1 MKKLLSIL
9 VLFSVSLVIFGQGR
23 PSMQGKVICR
33 TTGEP
38 VMMATVVVR
47 ELNIWATTTD
57 IGEFVLRNVP
67 SGNYTLVVSCLGY
80 IQHELPVSFPVKENN
95 VTILIDEATL
105 AIEDVVVTAKEG
117 RRIASGS
124 VIEQSAIQ
132 HVQPT
137 DLSDVLQL
145 LPGQT
150 ALNPDLSR
158 PKQLTIREI
167 IRKDGYIGDN
177 MASLGTLLVVDGAPV
192 SNDANMQFLKT
203 TGASGTGVTAGF
215 ATTASGGSDVRQISV
230 DNIETIEVVR
240 GIAGVE
246 NGDMLSGTVK
256 VTMKKGRTPF
266 TAKIKTDPGI
276 KQFYAGKGLALGD
289 KAGTLNLDFDY
300 TRSFDDIRV
309 KYQTF
314 NRLNGGLIYSNNF
327 LQDTRPL
334 SVSFSARASQTLDVN
349 NRDPDMLDIEDY
361 EARDQGLMLNL
372 SSKWALNSK
381 ILTNLNFM
389 ISGDIQHQV
398 GHEVKLQEIPSGA
411 QPQPVALEPGE
422 NQVPILPSSYLS
434 DLKIDGKPYYYNAKI
449 SGNRSFNI
457 GKALNNV
464 VVGVDWKLFGNNG
477 LGRIYD
483 LSRPPV
489 PTGGTDA
496 RPRSY
501 KDIPALGQISY
512 YAEENLGLPVGTTR
526 LDIQAGVRFTNV
538 QPESVFSSA
547 EGITMLDPRVNLR
560 YTIADD
566 KSKTVSHFAL
576 RGGYGLFSKAPSLLY
591 LYPDKAYWDKTGLS
605 YYDPVAQRGT
615 FVVTTKIFENPRNE
629 NLVPAVNRKLEAG
642 FDLTVRDIDLN
653 VTIYSEK
660 MENGFSF
667 EQYYDNFI
675 FNRYTPPLQNGLDLN
690 FVPGSGV
697 SYNDPVSG
705 EEVQL
710 PVSQDTVF
718 VSFSYPA
725 NSSMTTKR
733 GLEFTADLGTVRVLR
748 TSFIVD
754 GAWMTVKRQSTID
767 YLSRPS
773 TGSIGGKE
781 YPLVGVYPAGQGSV
795 DSRLNTNI
803 RTITHIRELRMV
815 ASVTTQIIWI
825 DHDQNIWDDP
835 EGSPI
840 FYSANSVDDPYL
852 DKTNPKFVDP
862 VGYYDRKLV
871 YHVFDRSLAISRPYS
886 DLIKRYNTPWA
897 FAETSYPPYFVI
909 NFKLTKEITDK
920 ANFSFYANNI
930 TNHNPLLKQ
939 KGGAPQVY
947 SRRNSPLYFGAEVKI
962 KF

>member
-1 MKKLLSIL
+1 LKKLLFIL
-9 VLFSVSLVIFGQGR
+9 VLISAGLLLSGQTR
-23 PSMQGKVICR
+23 PSMQGKVVCR
-33 TTGEP
+33 STGEP
-38 VMMATVVVR
+38 VMMATVVLK

-57 IGEFVLRNVP
+57 DGNFVLKNVP
-67 SGNYTLVVSCLGY
+67 SGNYTLVVSCLGFV
-80 IQHELPVSFPVKENN
+80 QHEEQVTFPLSEDR

-150 ALNPDLSR
+150 VLNPDLSK

-167 IRKDGYIGDN
+167 IRKDGYINDN

-203 TGASGTGVTAGF
+203 TGASATGVTAGF
-215 ATTASGGSDVRQISV
+215 ATSASGGTDVRQIAV

-246 NGDMLSGTVK
+246 NGDILSGAVK
-256 VTMKKGRTPF
+256 VTMKKGKTPF

-276 KQFYAGKGLALGD
+276 KQFYAGKGLALGG

-300 TRSFDDIRV
+300 TQSFDDIRV
-309 KYQTF
+309 KYKTF
-314 NRLNGGLIYSNNF
+314 NRLNGGVLYNNTI
-327 LQDTRPL
+327 LRDTKPL
-334 SVSFSARASQTLDVN
+334 TFSLSARAYQTRDVN
-349 NRDPDMLDIEDY
+349 KNDPDMLDIEDY
-361 EARDQGLMLNL
+361 EARDQGLSVNFNT
-372 SSKWALNSK
+372 KWALNSK
-381 ILTNLNFM
+381 VLTNLNFM
-389 ISGDIQHQV
+389 VSGDIQHQV
-398 GHEVKLQEIPSGA
+398 GHEVTLEQIPSGA

-422 NQVPILPSSYLS
+422 NEVPILPSSYIS
-434 DLKIDGKPYYYNAKI
+434 DLTIDGRPYYYNAKL

-457 GKALNNV
+457 GNVLNNIV
-464 VVGVDWKLFGNNG
+464 AGAEWKLYGNNG

-483 LSRPPV
+483 LARPPV
-489 PTGGTDA
+489 PVGGTDA

-501 KDIPALGQISY
+501 KDIPSLGQLAY
-512 YAEENLGLPVGTTR
+512 YAEENLGIPIGKTR
-526 LDIQAGVRFTNV
+526 VDIQAGIRFTNV
-538 QPESVFSSA
+538 QPGGVFKSK
-547 EGITMLDPRVNLR
+547 EGITMFDPRFNLR
-560 YTIADD
+560 YTIID
-566 KSKTVSHFAL
+566 KGKNALTHLAL

-591 LYPDKAYWDKTGLS
+591 LYPDKAYWDKTGLA
-605 YYDPVAQRGT
+605 YYDPIAQRGT

-642 FDLTVRDIDLN
+642 FDLTVSSIDMN
-653 VTIYSEK
+653 VTLYSEK

-675 FNRYTPPLQNGLDLN
+675 FNRYTAPTQNGLDLY

-697 SYNDPVSG
+697 FYLDPVSG
-705 EEVQL
+705 DEVQL
-710 PVSQDTVF
+710 PITRDTVF

-725 NSSMTTKR
+725 NNNMTVKK
-733 GLEFTADLGTVRVLR
+733 GVEFTVDLGTVKALR

-754 GAWMTVKRQSTID
+754 GAWMMVKRQSTIID
-767 YLSRPS
+767 LSKPS
-773 TGSIGGKE
+773 AGTIGGKE
-781 YPLVGVYPAGQGSV
+781 YPFVAVYPAGYGSI
-795 DSRLNTNI
+795 DRRFNTNI
-803 RTITHIRELRMV
+803 RTITHIKELRMV
-815 ASVTTQIIWI
+815 ASVTTQIIWM
-825 DHDQNIWDDP
+825 DRDQSVWDDTDGNP
-835 EGSPI
+835 L
-840 FYSANSVDDPYL
+840 FYTDPAVEDPYA
-852 DKTNPKFVDP
+852 DKTYPKYVDP
-862 VGYYDRKLV
+862 IGYYDRQLV
-871 YHVFDRSLAISRPYS
+871 YHDFDRSLAVTRPYS
-886 DLIKRYNTPWA
+886 DLIKRYNTPWY
-897 FAETSYPPYFVI
+897 FAETGYPPYFVI

-930 TNHNPLLKQ
+930 TNHNPLIKQ
-939 KGGAPQVY
+939 SGGSPQVFA
-947 SRRNSPLYFGAEVKI
+947 RRNPPLYFGAEVKI